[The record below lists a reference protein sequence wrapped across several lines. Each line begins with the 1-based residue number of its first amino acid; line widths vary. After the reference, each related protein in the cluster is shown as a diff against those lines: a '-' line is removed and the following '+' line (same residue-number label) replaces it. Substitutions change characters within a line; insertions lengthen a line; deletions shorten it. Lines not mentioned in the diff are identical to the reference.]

1 MPVPMATS
9 AVPAASMAPTV
20 PVPAAV
26 IPAVEAMPPIWP
38 IVASVAVVARIVA
51 VAGITVIAAVPR
63 RIIAAT
69 KRESHL
75 RLSRALRSKEQAA
88 CCDQNNE
95 RFHAL
100 NLMSGGEPRI

>member
-1 MPVPMATS
+1 MPVPMATT

-51 VAGITVIAAVPR
+51 VAGITVIAAVPW

-95 RFHAL
+95 RFHAS
-100 NLMSGGEPRI
+100 NLMPASESRI